1 MINVTTD
8 QTESEERL
16 DNQDKKED
24 QERVKIEEMQTQTS
38 QSEATAQE
46 AIAEASEETKTE
58 EIKRK
63 DHRLDLLKERNYY
76 KPFEY
81 PQFFEYYK
89 LQQQAH
95 WLPTEI
101 PMADDLVDFK
111 TKLTAQESNLI
122 IQVLRFF
129 TQGDLEVQN
138 NYNTNLSSV
147 FKKPEVNMML
157 TAFAG
162 METIHVWAYSHLND
176 TLGLPEVEYRAF
188 LDYEAMREK
197 YEYIQNFE
205 TNTRKG
211 LAKNLAVFGGFMEGV
226 SLFASFA
233 ILMNFPRRGLLKNV
247 GQIISWSIRDESL
260 HSEAICHLF
269 RDFIGEN
276 SDLWTD
282 EFKGELYQACRDMV
296 ELEDRFI
303 DTCFS
308 LGPVEGL
315 TPEQVKKYI
324 RFIADKRLH
333 NLGLKANYEIEE
345 NPLPWLDVM
354 VNAKEH
360 ANFFETRATEYSKGA
375 IIDDW

>member
-1 MINVTTD
+1 MINQTAD
-8 QTESEERL
+8 QTETDKSQYIQEVNNLGSEMQVRTSEEASTT
-16 DNQDKKED
+16 EPS
-24 QERVKIEEMQTQTS
+24 VKTEP
-38 QSEATAQE
+38 AQE
-46 AIAEASEETKTE
+46 SSRQ
-58 EIKRK
+58 RK
-63 DHRLDLLKERNYY
+63 DLLNERTYY

-95 WLPTEI
+95 WLPTEV
-101 PMADDLVDFK
+101 PMADDLVDFR

-138 NYNTNLSSV
+138 NYNTNLSCV
-147 FKKPEVNMML
+147 FKKPEINMML
-157 TAFAG
+157 TAFAA
-162 METIHVWAYSHLND
+162 METVHVWAYSHLND

-188 LDYEAMREK
+188 LDYEAMRGK

-260 HSEAICHLF
+260 HSEGICHLF
-269 RDFIGEN
+269 REFIAENPQLWNDDFKREI
-276 SDLWTD
+276 
-282 EFKGELYQACRDMV
+282 YQSCRDMV
-296 ELEDRFI
+296 ELEDKFI

-315 TPEQVKKYI
+315 TPEEVKKYI
-324 RFIADKRLH
+324 RYIADRRLH
-333 NLGLKANYEIEE
+333 SLGLKANFEIEE

-360 ANFFETRATEYSKGA
+360 ANFFETRATEYAKGA
-375 IIDDW
+375 IIDDWDDL